1 MSGSRRAGQ
10 PAGSDG
16 VVVLGAGP
24 AGLTAAWQAAARGHS
39 VTLLERADA
48 VGGMAASATVDG
60 ITVDHGSHRLHPA
73 TPEPVL
79 AMLRE
84 LLGDDLQAR
93 PRNGRLRIYDRWV
106 SFPLR
111 PRELAGAVPP
121 RAAARIVRDAVGAP
135 LRRRTAG
142 SYASVLTR
150 SLGPELYEAMYA
162 PYALKLW
169 GLPGTEIDAEQ
180 ARVRVTADT
189 PWKVAARTLRQ
200 RRGGGQGREFSYPRR
215 GFGQL
220 VTALAD
226 AGTSSGVNLRCGSPV
241 TAIGTAEHAAVVTTA
256 DGTRHRAGRVLS
268 TLPLPVLARLA
279 IPAPPASA
287 VADARALGF
296 RAMLLV
302 YLGHDGGRWTPYDA
316 HYLPGPGTPVTR
328 ISEPTNYR
336 DSADDP
342 ADRSVVC
349 AEIPCTAGDEL
360 WNADDSTLSRLVH
373 DAVAS
378 TGLPPLRRTGA
389 QVRRL
394 PHVYP
399 VYARGF
405 ADRLAGLEAWAA
417 GLPGVTTL
425 GRAGLFAHDNTHHA
439 MVMALAAVDCLTADG
454 GWDETRW
461 SAARERFRAHVVED

>member
-1 MSGSRRAGQ
+1 
-10 PAGSDG
+10 
-16 VVVLGAGP
+16 
-24 AGLTAAWQAAARGHS
+24 
-39 VTLLERADA
+39 
-48 VGGMAASATVDG
+48 
-60 ITVDHGSHRLHPA
+60 
-73 TPEPVL
+73 
-79 AMLRE
+79 
-84 LLGDDLQAR
+84 
-93 PRNGRLRIYDRWV
+93 
-106 SFPLR
+106 
-111 PRELAGAVPP
+111 
-121 RAAARIVRDAVGAP
+121 
-135 LRRRTAG
+135 
-142 SYASVLTR
+142 
-150 SLGPELYEAMYA
+150 
-162 PYALKLW
+162 
-169 GLPGTEIDAEQ
+169 
-180 ARVRVTADT
+180 
-189 PWKVAARTLRQ
+189 
-200 RRGGGQGREFSYPRR
+200 
-215 GFGQL
+215 
-220 VTALAD
+220 
-226 AGTSSGVNLRCGSPV
+226 
-241 TAIGTAEHAAVVTTA
+241 
-256 DGTRHRAGRVLS
+256 
-268 TLPLPVLARLA
+268 
-279 IPAPPASA
+279 
-287 VADARALGF
+287 
-296 RAMLLV
+296 
-302 YLGHDGGRWTPYDA
+302 RWTPYDA

-378 TGLPPLRRTGA
+378 TGLPPLRRTAA

-461 SAARERFRAHVVED
+461 AAARERFRAHVVED